1 MKTLKKLLFIIMA
14 VAVLAMPVFGVQA
27 AESDIPVTEQP
38 GVSPTPSPVPIR
50 ELVTKG
56 NKIYYYYKG
65 KMVKNKWK
73 RYNGYKYYFGA
84 NGNAVRGGQRI
95 NNVVYVFD
103 EKGRLFENKQNKIVK
118 SGSNIYHIRT
128 EHGRA
133 SIGYFIYK
141 NNLYYADPK
150 GRLYQKKSRQNG
162 QLYFTNSGAARK
174 DYNALLKMRVMQ
186 IVSSITNSGMSQS
199 QKLYACWKYVVYG
212 GFYYGGPDPNIYQSG
227 WARSEALRMFRTGYG
242 NCYGFS
248 CIFAGTLDGNERID
262 SLNSEA
268 NAIREQTVY
277 YDIRFRAYIPDNSE
291 PVQLI
296 INLEIQ
302 LNDTPGYPLVTRG
315 FYYCARM
322 ISEQYGTV
330 FTGEHYEKLQKVYSI
345 WICPDPAKKRRNGIF
360 RYYTVQDT
368 VLGKPYESPDSYDLM
383 EVVIVN
389 LGDADKESDLEI
401 LDLLNTLFS
410 LSISPETK
418 KARLQDDF
426 GIAMTEEFESE
437 VQDMCNLGKAL
448 VEQGI
453 EQGIEQGVEQG
464 VKQKN
469 LSLAKMMLEDK
480 EPIDKIKKYTG
491 FATDKLEEIAK
502 SMGMTF
508 TA

>member
-1 MKTLKKLLFIIMA
+1 MSKSFSGKQTTALIKYKYKICDREVTSIVHQTDLAQTIDLAAERARYDECAKKLLTYKA
-14 VAVLAMPVFGVQA
+14 VAAWILKVSSRAVHQ
-27 AESDIPVTEQP
+27 EQP
-38 GVSPTPSPVPIR
+38 
-50 ELVTKG
+50 
-56 NKIYYYYKG
+56 
-65 KMVKNKWK
+65 
-73 RYNGYKYYFGA
+73 
-84 NGNAVRGGQRI
+84 
-95 NNVVYVFD
+95 
-103 EKGRLFENKQNKIVK
+103 
-118 SGSNIYHIRT
+118 
-128 EHGRA
+128 
-133 SIGYFIYK
+133 
-141 NNLYYADPK
+141 
-150 GRLYQKKSRQNG
+150 
-162 QLYFTNSGAARK
+162 
-174 DYNALLKMRVMQ
+174 DY
-186 IVSSITNSGMSQS
+186 T
-199 QKLYACWKYVVYG
+199 
-212 GFYYGGPDPNIYQSG
+212 
-227 WARSEALRMFRTGYG
+227 
-242 NCYGFS
+242 
-248 CIFAGTLDGNERID
+248 GTLDGNERID

>member
-1 MKTLKKLLFIIMA
+1 MH
-14 VAVLAMPVFGVQA
+14 Q
-27 AESDIPVTEQP
+27 DQP
-38 GVSPTPSPVPIR
+38 DHT
-50 ELVTKG
+50 
-56 NKIYYYYKG
+56 
-65 KMVKNKWK
+65 
-73 RYNGYKYYFGA
+73 
-84 NGNAVRGGQRI
+84 
-95 NNVVYVFD
+95 
-103 EKGRLFENKQNKIVK
+103 
-118 SGSNIYHIRT
+118 
-128 EHGRA
+128 
-133 SIGYFIYK
+133 
-141 NNLYYADPK
+141 
-150 GRLYQKKSRQNG
+150 
-162 QLYFTNSGAARK
+162 
-174 DYNALLKMRVMQ
+174 
-186 IVSSITNSGMSQS
+186 
-199 QKLYACWKYVVYG
+199 
-212 GFYYGGPDPNIYQSG
+212 
-227 WARSEALRMFRTGYG
+227 
-242 NCYGFS
+242 
-248 CIFAGTLDGNERID
+248 GTLDGNERID

-277 YDIRFRAYIPDNSE
+277 YDIRFRAYIPGSAE

-330 FTGEHYEKLQKVYSI
+330 FTGEHYEELQKVYSI

-360 RYYTVQDT
+360 RYHTVQDT